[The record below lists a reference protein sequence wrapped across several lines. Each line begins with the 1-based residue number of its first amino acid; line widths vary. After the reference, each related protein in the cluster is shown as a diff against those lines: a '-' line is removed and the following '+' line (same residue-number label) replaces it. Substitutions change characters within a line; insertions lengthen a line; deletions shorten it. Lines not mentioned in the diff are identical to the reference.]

1 MILAL
6 LDESEYIAQRLP
18 EVECD
23 NQLFRCRLSYEIPKR
38 KYIRKI
44 QLN

>member
-1 MILAL
+1 MIPAL
-6 LDESEYIAQRLP
+6 LDENEYIAQRLP

-23 NQLFRCRLSYEIPKR
+23 NQLFRFCLSYEIPKR